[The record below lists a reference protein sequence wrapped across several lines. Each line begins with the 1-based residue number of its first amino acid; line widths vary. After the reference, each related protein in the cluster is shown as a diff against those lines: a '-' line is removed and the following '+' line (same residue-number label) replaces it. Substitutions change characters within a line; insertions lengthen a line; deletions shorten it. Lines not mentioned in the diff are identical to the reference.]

1 MRILPTILAVFIFAT
16 SVVAEDIN
24 TRLRSYDDGREDAM
38 MGFIT
43 SGPRAG
49 GDQST
54 YDTGYRE
61 EHLRRTIPQGENH
74 EPFSNGNL
82 QGAGRSGAESD

>member
-1 MRILPTILAVFIFAT
+1 MMILPAILAVFIFAT

-61 EHLRRTIPQGENH
+61 EQLRRTIPH
-74 EPFSNGNL
+74 EPRRNEHADDQKDHYPKG
-82 QGAGRSGAESD
+82 D